1 MGKMKQAIVS
11 LAVFLSLGMSGQ
23 ALASKLVDQSGND
36 EPIGTR
42 SILSPAKI
50 DARTEPAA
58 EVCLKGEDC
67 GGAATAVAAADA
79 DSAEAEKSPE
89 DLYNTSCA
97 ACHGTGA
104 AGAPKLG
111 DSAAWADRIAQGKET
126 LYDHAI
132 NGLNMMPP
140 RGTCAACSD
149 DDIKAIVDYMVS
161 KSE

>member
-23 ALASKLVDQSGND
+23 VLASKLADQSGND

-42 SILSPAKI
+42 SYNSPVKI
-50 DARTEPAA
+50 DARTKPAA
-58 EVCLKGEDC
+58 KVCLQGEDC
-67 GGAATAVAAADA
+67 GGAAVVVADA
-79 DSAEAEKSPE
+79 AEAKKSPE
-89 DLYNTSCA
+89 DIYNTTCA

-111 DSAAWADRIAQGKET
+111 DAGAWAARIAQGKDT
-126 LYDHAI
+126 LYSHAI

>member
-23 ALASKLVDQSGND
+23 VLASKLVDQSGSD

-42 SILSPAKI
+42 SYNSPAKI
-50 DARTEPAA
+50 DARTQPEAK
-58 EVCLKGEDC
+58 VCLQGEDC
-67 GGAATAVAAADA
+67 GGAAVAVADA
-79 DSAEAEKSPE
+79 AEAKKTPE

-104 AGAPKLG
+104 AGAPKMG
-111 DSAAWADRIAQGKET
+111 DAAAWGPRIAQGNDT
-126 LYDHAI
+126 LYSHAI

-149 DDIKAIVDYMVS
+149 DDIKAIVDYMVDNS
-161 KSE
+161 K